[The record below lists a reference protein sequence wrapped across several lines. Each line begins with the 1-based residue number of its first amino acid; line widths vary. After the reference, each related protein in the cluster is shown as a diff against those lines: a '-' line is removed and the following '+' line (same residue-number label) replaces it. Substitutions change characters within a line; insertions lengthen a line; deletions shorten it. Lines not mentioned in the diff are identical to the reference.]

1 LILYRE
7 FCSFDPQGIYNL
19 SVPEEVNDV
28 ENSEEVASSSDSF
41 KAVRDWVI
49 VLVVALV
56 VALGIRTY
64 VLQQFYISGPSM
76 ETTLYQ
82 PNRVL
87 VNKLSYRLHDVN
99 RGDVVVFDR
108 VTSNGESIQHDD
120 LIKRVIGLPGEKI
133 SISKC
138 VVYVNK
144 VALKEPYLDSRDT
157 EQEDLNERCRQ
168 PEMAELVV
176 PAKQVFVLGDNR
188 PQSMDSRM
196 FGSVDK
202 NRIVGR
208 AFVVLWPFSR
218 WRWL

>member
-1 LILYRE
+1 MILYRE

-19 SVPEEVNDV
+19 SVPEDVNDV
-28 ENSEEVASSSDSF
+28 ENSEEIASSSDSF

>member
-1 LILYRE
+1 M
-7 FCSFDPQGIYNL
+7 
-19 SVPEEVNDV
+19 PEDVNDV
-28 ENSEEVASSSDSF
+28 ENLEEIASSSDSF
-41 KAVRDWVI
+41 KTVRDWVI

-208 AFVVLWPFSR
+208 AFVVLWPLSR

>member
-1 LILYRE
+1 M
-7 FCSFDPQGIYNL
+7 
-19 SVPEEVNDV
+19 PEDVNDV

-41 KAVRDWVI
+41 KAVRDWII

-108 VTSNGESIQHDD
+108 VTSNGETIQHDD

-196 FGSVDK
+196 FGSVDED
-202 NRIVGR
+202 RIVGR
-208 AFVVLWPFSR
+208 AFVVLWPLSR

>member
-1 LILYRE
+1 
-7 FCSFDPQGIYNL
+7 
-19 SVPEEVNDV
+19 VPEDV
-28 ENSEEVASSSDSF
+28 SDEENLEEIASSSDSF
-41 KAVRDWVI
+41 KAVRDWVV

-196 FGSVDK
+196 FGSVDE

-208 AFVVLWPFSR
+208 AFVVLWPLSR

>member
-1 LILYRE
+1 M
-7 FCSFDPQGIYNL
+7 
-19 SVPEEVNDV
+19 PEDVNDV
-28 ENSEEVASSSDSF
+28 ENLEEIASSSDSF
-41 KAVRDWVI
+41 KTVRDWVI

-64 VLQQFYISGPSM
+64 VLLQFYISGPSM

-208 AFVVLWPFSR
+208 AFVVLWPLSR

>member
-1 LILYRE
+1 MPE
-7 FCSFDPQGIYNL
+7 DVDV
-19 SVPEEVNDV
+19 VPTADAVP
-28 ENSEEVASSSDSF
+28 SSKDSF

-76 ETTLYQ
+76 ETTLFQ

-87 VNKLSYRLHDVN
+87 VNKLSYHLHGVH

-108 VTSNGESIQHDD
+108 VTSNGASIQHDD

-133 SISKC
+133 SIQKC

-144 VALKEPYLDSRDT
+144 VALKEPYLDIRDT
-157 EQEDLNERCRQ
+157 QQENLNDRCRQ
-168 PEMAELVV
+168 PEMTEIVV

-196 FGSVDK
+196 FGPVDK
-202 NRIVGR
+202 DRIVGR
-208 AFVVLWPFSR
+208 AFVILWPISR

>member
-1 LILYRE
+1 MR
-7 FCSFDPQGIYNL
+7 
-19 SVPEEVNDV
+19 DV
-28 ENSEEVASSSDSF
+28 QNTEEVASSSDSF

-157 EQEDLNERCRQ
+157 EQEDLTERCRQ
-168 PEMAELVV
+168 PDMAELVV

-202 NRIVGR
+202 DRIVGR
-208 AFVVLWPFSR
+208 AFVVLWPLSR

>member
-1 LILYRE
+1 MILYRE

-19 SVPEEVNDV
+19 SVPEDVNDV

-208 AFVVLWPFSR
+208 AFVVLWPLSR

>member
-1 LILYRE
+1 MILYRE

-208 AFVVLWPFSR
+208 AFVVLWPLSR

>member
-1 LILYRE
+1 M
-7 FCSFDPQGIYNL
+7 
-19 SVPEEVNDV
+19 PEDV
-28 ENSEEVASSSDSF
+28 DDVQTPEEVASSSDSF
-41 KAVRDWVI
+41 KAVRDWII

-87 VNKLSYRLHDVN
+87 VNKLSYRLHEVN

-108 VTSNGESIQHDD
+108 VTSNGETIQHDD
-120 LIKRVIGLPGEKI
+120 LIKRVIGLAGEKI

-157 EQEDLNERCRQ
+157 EQDDLIERCRQ
-168 PEMAELVV
+168 PEMAEVAV
-176 PAKQVFVLGDNR
+176 
-188 PQSMDSRM
+188 
-196 FGSVDK
+196 
-202 NRIVGR
+202 
-208 AFVVLWPFSR
+208 
-218 WRWL
+218 

>member
-1 LILYRE
+1 M
-7 FCSFDPQGIYNL
+7 
-19 SVPEEVNDV
+19 PEDV
-28 ENSEEVASSSDSF
+28 DDVQTPEEVASSSDSF
-41 KAVRDWVI
+41 KAVRDWII

-87 VNKLSYRLHDVN
+87 VNKLSYRLHEVN

-108 VTSNGESIQHDD
+108 VTSNGETIQHDD
-120 LIKRVIGLPGEKI
+120 LIKRVIGLAGEKI

-157 EQEDLNERCRQ
+157 EQDDLIERCRQ
-168 PEMAELVV
+168 PEMAEVVV

-208 AFVVLWPFSR
+208 AFIVLWPLSR

>member
-1 LILYRE
+1 
-7 FCSFDPQGIYNL
+7 
-19 SVPEEVNDV
+19 VPEDVDDV
-28 ENSEEVASSSDSF
+28 EVADETASSSNTF

-64 VLQQFYISGPSM
+64 VFQQFYISGPSM

-87 VNKLSYRLHDVN
+87 VNKLSYRLHGVN

-144 VALKEPYLDSRDT
+144 VALKEPYLDVRDT
-157 EQEDLNERCRQ
+157 ELENLNDRCRQ
-168 PEMAELVV
+168 PEMAEVV
-176 PAKQVFVLGDNR
+176 IPQKQVFVLGDNR
-188 PQSMDSRM
+188 PQSMDSRL
-196 FGSVDK
+196 FGPVDED
-202 NRIVGR
+202 RIVGR
-208 AFVVLWPFSR
+208 AFVVLWPISR

>member
-1 LILYRE
+1 MPE
-7 FCSFDPQGIYNL
+7 DVNDVQT
-19 SVPEEVNDV
+19 PEEV
-28 ENSEEVASSSDSF
+28 SSSSDSF
-41 KAVRDWVI
+41 KAVRDWII

-120 LIKRVIGLPGEKI
+120 LIKRVVGLPGEKI

-138 VVYVNK
+138 IVYVNK
-144 VALKEPYLDSRDT
+144 VALKEPYLDGRDT
-157 EQEDLNERCRQ
+157 EQDDLVERCRQ
-168 PEMAELVV
+168 PEMAEVVV

-208 AFVVLWPFSR
+208 AFVVLWPLSR

>member
-1 LILYRE
+1 M
-7 FCSFDPQGIYNL
+7 
-19 SVPEEVNDV
+19 PEEVNDV

-168 PEMAELVV
+168 PEMAELVG

-196 FGSVDK
+196 FGSVDE

-208 AFVVLWPFSR
+208 AFVVLWPLSR

>member
-1 LILYRE
+1 MILYRE
-7 FCSFDPQGIYNL
+7 FCSFAPQGIYNL
-19 SVPEEVNDV
+19 PVPEDV
-28 ENSEEVASSSDSF
+28 SDEENLEEIASSSDSF
-41 KAVRDWVI
+41 KAVRDWVV

-196 FGSVDK
+196 FGSVDE

-208 AFVVLWPFSR
+208 AFVVLWPLSR